1 MAANK
6 PPNPQ
11 PGRICEACFSKGGC
25 SFLTMSIEAQSQA
38 ENLHQ
43 NSSKQELESPRPAT
57 QKLKHPFISRQLPLL
72 AKVADDED
80 QQVVQDTKLVGVG
93 WASQM

>member
-1 MAANK
+1 MK

-11 PGRICEACFSKGGC
+11 PGRICEACFRGGVASLQC
-25 SFLTMSIEAQSQA
+25 QLKPKA
-38 ENLHQ
+38 NLHQ
-43 NSSKQELESPRPAT
+43 NSSKQELESPRPAA
-57 QKLKHPFISRQLPLL
+57 QKLKRPFISRQLPLL

>member
-1 MAANK
+1 
-6 PPNPQ
+6 
-11 PGRICEACFSKGGC
+11 
-25 SFLTMSIEAQSQA
+25 MSIEAQSQA

-80 QQVVQDTKLVGVG
+80 QAGGAGHQACGCWLGLTNVGLH
-93 WASQM
+93 